1 MQCRAYA
8 AQLGRLNADF
18 QAANSQVLLILG
30 DTPERT
36 RSYAETLHLPFPVLA
51 DPQRAVYHQYGLEKA
66 LVFIQR
72 TASVV
77 IDPAGIIRYLVRTT
91 DPNRW
96 LSESQ
101 KVLEAARSTSMG

>member
-1 MQCRAYA
+1 M
-8 AQLGRLNADF
+8 GRLNPDF

-30 DTPERT
+30 DTLEHA
-36 RSYAETLHLPFPVLA
+36 RSYAETLHLPFPVLS
-51 DPQRAVYHQYGLEKA
+51 DPPRAIYHQYGLEKA
-66 LVFIQR
+66 LVFFQR

-77 IDPAGIIRYLVRTT
+77 VDSAGVVRYLVRTT